1 MSKQFIARQ
10 IQLSNEF
17 KLVCIQRLNQKLTEL
32 EFKKIRLLNGVY
44 LQLHSYMLRVAIPSG
59 ELSSKQIV
67 TLAFISIKY
76 DRGYFHMTTRQN
88 VQFNWIN
95 INNLEKITRILCK
108 LNLWTSYT
116 SGNCIRQI
124 TCDPTHEISLDEQD
138 KDVTKVLNEIRHQFG
153 LNPSLSDLPRKVKIC
168 VRANIKDNVISDF
181 TDIGIRLSNNK
192 AFIKVGGG
200 LGRNSQLGLKL
211 IKIDKSKIVCWLFL
225 FLKTYKMLSSTK
237 KYQSRIKKFV
247 NEFDKNTLIRLT
259 KNFSDIKVA
268 MTIETMP
275 IDHDKSIIYKKMM
288 FIKWC
293 NSKSFE
299 NWYNLYTHAN
309 RQVCL
314 RHIEI
319 NCNSNSDLSPPGD
332 ISVKDVYELSIIIQ
346 KYSMDQVRL
355 TLAHNLILP
364 YVNNIDIVEVYKLC
378 SSFIVHNIVCC
389 PGLDYCTLA
398 NTRSIL
404 VAQKIIL
411 FNILNGNCFSNL
423 KIRISG
429 CVNSCSQHHL
439 FDIGIVGIF
448 IDKSSEYYQVL
459 VGGDAPTGKRCQM
472 LCNSIPVSKITGT
485 ILWYNNTINLL
496 KKDYAESEHLCFS
509 RNKINIPSNIIS

>member
-1 MSKQFIARQ
+1 MSKQLIARQ

-17 KLVCIQRLNQKLTEL
+17 KLACIQRLSKKLTEL

-44 LQLHSYMLRVAIPSG
+44 LQLHSYMLRVAIPNG
-59 ELSSKQIV
+59 ELNTKQLV
-67 TLAFISIKY
+67 ALALISIKY

-95 INNLEKITRILCK
+95 INNVAKITRILCK
-108 LNLWTSYT
+108 LNLWTAYT
-116 SGNCIRQI
+116 AGNCVRQI

-138 KDVTKVLNEIRHQFG
+138 KDVTKIINEIRYQLGF
-153 LNPSLSDLPRKVKIC
+153 NPSLSNLPRKVKIC
-168 VRANIKDNVISDF
+168 VRANIKDNVLSDF
-181 TDIGIRLSNNK
+181 SDIGIRLSNNK

-200 LGRNSQLGLKL
+200 LGRNPQVSLKL
-211 IKIDKSKIVCWLFL
+211 IKIAKSKIVCWLL
-225 FLKTYKMLSSTK
+225 EFLKVYKSLSSIQK
-237 KYQSRIKKFV
+237 HQSRIKYLIAKY
-247 NEFDKNTLIRLT
+247 DKNTLIRLT
-259 KNFSDIKVA
+259 KNFTDIKVA
-268 MTIETMP
+268 MPIESIP
-275 IDHDKSIIYKKMM
+275 IDHDKSIIYKKKNL
-288 FIKWC
+288 IKWC

-299 NWYNLYTHAN
+299 DWYNLYTHAN
-309 RQVCL
+309 KQVCL
-314 RHIEI
+314 RHIEL

-332 ISVKDVYELSIIIQ
+332 ISVKDVHELITIIQ

-404 VAQKIIL
+404 LAQKIIL
-411 FNILNGNCFSNL
+411 FNTLNGNCFSNL

-448 IDKSSEYYQVL
+448 KDKSSEYYQIL
-459 VGGDAPTGKRCQM
+459 VGGDAPTGKRCQI
-472 LCNSIPVSKITGT
+472 LCKSVPASKIPGI
-485 ILWYNNTINLL
+485 ILWYNKTINLL
-496 KKDYAESEHLCFS
+496 KKDYSESEHLCFS
-509 RNKINIPSNIIS
+509 RNKINIPSNIL